1 MKSWVLHGINEIRY
15 QDTDKPVPGQGE
27 VLLSVRAVG
36 ICGSDIP
43 RIFETGAHRH
53 PLICGHEFSGQVAA
67 IGEEVSAAW
76 MGSRVGVFPL
86 IPCKACDMCRQ
97 QKYELCQNYN
107 YLGSRC
113 DGGFAE
119 FVVVPEWNL
128 IRLPETVTFQQA
140 AMMEP
145 MSVAVHAM
153 RRAGMD
159 GNAPYSDFGDKRSGT
174 RREADYEKPIA
185 VIGAGTIGLLLVM
198 VLLDAGYHN
207 LFVIGNKEFQKR
219 KALEMGIADERFCN
233 AREQDADTWLAGKKM
248 RHGFDVMFECVGK
261 SETVELAL
269 TYTAASGTVVLVGN
283 PHERKMSFDRDV
295 YWNILRHQLKV
306 CGTWNSGFSHNEKDD
321 WVYVVERI
329 AAGTLHPEKLITH
342 RLTLDNLEKGL
353 HLMRD
358 KTEDYG
364 KVMVVGGFGV

>member
-1 MKSWVLHGINEIRY
+1 MKAWVLHGISEIKY
-15 QDTDKPVPGQGE
+15 QEIDKPAPGRGE
-27 VLLSVRAVG
+27 VLLSVKAAG

-53 PLICGHEFSGQVAA
+53 PLVCGHEFSGQVEA
-67 IGEEVSAAW
+67 IGEGVPAAW

-86 IPCKACDMCRQ
+86 IPCKECEMCRQ
-97 QKYELCQNYN
+97 EKYEMCRNYN

-119 FVVVPEWNL
+119 YVVVPEWNL

-145 MSVAVHAM
+145 MAVSVHAM
-153 RRAGMD
+153 RRAGLD
-159 GNAPYSDFGDKRSGT
+159 GNASSRDVGNKRSGIL
-174 RREADYEKPIA
+174 RETDYGKPIA

-198 VLLDAGYHN
+198 VLLEAGYHN
-207 LFVIGNKEFQKR
+207 LFIIGNKEFQKR
-219 KALEMGIADERFCN
+219 KALEMGIEGDHFCN
-233 AREQDADTWLAGKKM
+233 VKEQDADTWLADKTKGC
-248 RHGFDVMFECVGK
+248 GFDVVFECVGK
-261 SETVELAL
+261 SETVEQAL

-283 PHERKMSFDRDV
+283 PHERRMSFNRDV
-295 YWNILRHQLKV
+295 YWNILRHQLRV
-306 CGTWNSGFSHNEKDD
+306 CGTWNSGFSHDKKDD
-321 WVYVVERI
+321 WVYAVERI
-329 AAGTLHPEKLITH
+329 AGGTLHPEKLITH

-364 KVMVVGGFGV
+364 KVMVIS